1 MLQKEIKQLYKELIS
16 DDIKSTGF
24 NFLKSTSQEEFTRTL
39 PLNKI
44 PKSWKRI
51 YFKLYPRFAQIDL
64 KKFLETVNI
73 NREQLLSIIQKRK
86 SERKFQGK
94 SLTLEIVSQILYFV
108 SGIRSFNKTKENL
121 NQSKRMYPSAGARY
135 PLEMYVVILRSKEV
149 PLGIYHYNVK
159 WNTLELLLKGN
170 FKKEF
175 SQKITN
181 QHWIEKSGMVI
192 IITTVFGRTLIK
204 YKERGWRY
212 IFFEAGH
219 LTQNVYL
226 ISTLLKLKCCAIGGF
241 IDKKIIKL
249 LDLNPKSELP
259 LYLIAIG
266 S

>member
-1 MLQKEIKQLYKELIS
+1 MSKKEIKKLYKDLIS
-16 DDIKSTGF
+16 DDVEGIGF
-24 NFLKSTSQEEFTRTL
+24 NFLKSTNQKKFTKKL
-39 PLNKI
+39 PANKI
-44 PKSWKRI
+44 PQSWKKI
-51 YFKLYPRFAQIDL
+51 YFKLYPRFIQIDL
-64 KKFLETVNI
+64 KRTSRTVNI
-73 NREQLLSIIQKRK
+73 RESPLISVIQKRK
-86 SERKFQGK
+86 SERKFRKK
-94 SLTLEIVSQILYFV
+94 SLTLGTVSQILYFA
-108 SGIRSFNKTKENL
+108 SGIKSFNKIKENL
-121 NQSKRMYPSAGARY
+121 NQSRRMYPSAGARY

-181 QHWIEKSGMVI
+181 QHWIEESGMVI
-192 IITTVFGRTLIK
+192 IITTIFGRTLIK

-241 IDKKIIKL
+241 IDEKIIKL